1 MLNVRRFPFPHIKKQ
16 PKKVIKFVYLVQ
28 QVFMKLHCSHNNS
41 VITTVTKNQMH
52 EPNTCTEQYERHCV
66 NF

>member
-1 MLNVRRFPFPHIKKQ
+1 MCKGFPFHTLKNNQKKSEQ
-16 PKKVIKFVYLVQ
+16 IKFVYLVQ

-52 EPNTCTEQYERHCV
+52 EPNTCTEQYERH
-66 NF
+66 